1 MYYYFLE
8 ITNYLFENQRLTIN
22 GMYRDLKL
30 RIDFWFVSWFYG

>member
-1 MYYYFLE
+1 
-8 ITNYLFENQRLTIN
+8 LTIN